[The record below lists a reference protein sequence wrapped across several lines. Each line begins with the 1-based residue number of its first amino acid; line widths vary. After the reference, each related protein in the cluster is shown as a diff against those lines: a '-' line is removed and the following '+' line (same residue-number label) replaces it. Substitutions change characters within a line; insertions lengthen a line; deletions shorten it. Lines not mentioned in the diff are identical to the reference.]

1 MLKISICLL
10 LFLSVYQDTLGQ
22 YFYRFSTD
30 FSVKE
35 EMPDGSQALT
45 LGTIYYDAH
54 QRKLVMD
61 IDFPE
66 KKVIY
71 AHDSLVYTIVDDSVF
86 RKSNTFINFFEG
98 NLYHLALTN
107 ELNSFGLENSGAYEI
122 TDIQRNNNRLIST
135 WEPLGK
141 YKDVTGKILTLNE
154 GKKLTGIVFY
164 NKDGKLLSKQNL
176 NDYRNY
182 SGLLFPHEVVQQ
194 LYTEEEKYLYKL
206 YTYKN
211 VVINEMGNENWY
223 NYHLP

>member
-1 MLKISICLL
+1 MFRFSICLICL
-10 LFLSVYQDTLGQ
+10 LTSFQTVQAQ

-54 QRKLVMD
+54 SRKLVMD

-66 KKVIY
+66 KKIVY
-71 AHDSLVYTIVDDSVF
+71 AHDSLVYTIVDDTVF
-86 RKSNTFINFFEG
+86 NKSNTFINFFEG

-107 ELNSFGLENSGAYEI
+107 ELNSFGLENSNAYEI
-122 TDIQRNNNRLIST
+122 TDIERNNNRLIST

-141 YKDVTGKILTLNE
+141 YQGVTGKILTLNE

-164 NKDGKLLSKQNL
+164 NKEGKMLSKQNL
-176 NDYRNY
+176 NNYQNY

-194 LYTEEEKYLYKL
+194 LYTQDEKYFYKL

-223 NYHLP
+223 NYTLP

>member
-1 MLKISICLL
+1 MLRFCICLIVWL
-10 LFLSVYQDTLGQ
+10 TVHQAVQAQ

-35 EMPDGSQALT
+35 EKPDGSQALT
-45 LGTIYYDAH
+45 LGTLYYDTH
-54 QRKLVMD
+54 SRKLVMD

-66 KKVIY
+66 QKIIY
-71 AHDSLVYTIVDDSVF
+71 AHDSLVYTVIGDSVLN
-86 RKSNTFINFFEG
+86 KSNTFINFFEG

-107 ELNSFGLENSGAYEI
+107 ELGSFGLENSNAYEI
-122 TDIQRNNNRLIST
+122 TDIERNNQRLIST
-135 WEPLGK
+135 WEPRGK
-141 YKDVTGKILTLNE
+141 YEGVTGKILTLNE

-164 NKDGKLLSKQNL
+164 NKENKLLSKQNL

-194 LYTEEEKYLYKL
+194 LYVQEAEYLYKL

-223 NYHLP
+223 NYTLP

>member
-1 MLKISICLL
+1 
-10 LFLSVYQDTLGQ
+10 
-22 YFYRFSTD
+22 
-30 FSVKE
+30 
-35 EMPDGSQALT
+35 MPDGSQALT
-45 LGTIYYDAH
+45 LGKIYYDAH
-54 QRKLVMD
+54 SRKLVMD

-66 KKVIY
+66 KKIIF
-71 AHDSLVYTIVDDSVF
+71 AHDSLVYTIVDDSVS

-107 ELNSFGLENSGAYEI
+107 ELNSFGLENSNAYEI
-122 TDIQRNNNRLIST
+122 TDIQRNNNRLVST

-141 YKDVTGKILTLNE
+141 YRGVTGKILTLNE

-176 NDYRNY
+176 NDYHNY

-194 LYTEEEKYLYKL
+194 LYMQEDQYLYKL
-206 YTYKN
+206 YSYKN

-223 NYHLP
+223 NYTLP